1 MVDRGQREERVNP
14 LEAKAKAKAFVQ
26 RGCWDQ
32 HALEAN
38 LAILKSDPC
47 DVGALCRAG
56 RCYHELGDYGP
67 AIQMYVR
74 AAECCTNEAMSEK
87 ILRTISEL
95 TVEEGKAE
103 QRDAK
108 ERKLRRRLEG
118 ITDPQE
124 MIHQGSKMRDKERL
138 DLAAMLHTRA
148 ILASEDD
155 PTRVH
160 ALEAYAADLRQL
172 NKPKKAAAA
181 VVHALALDSSPETN
195 MPAYTILV
203 ASLCDLGRNSEA
215 ADIAEIVFLVSP
227 NDHFLREASRRAFRE
242 AASDRELA
250 DSPAEAQARIK
261 GLERQATFFA
271 DSKMIRQLEK
281 LVEKVA
287 AVVGAGSLEEFLD
300 QLRA

>member
-1 MVDRGQREERVNP
+1 MNP
-14 LEAKAKAKAFVQ
+14 LEAKAKAFAR
-26 RGCWDQ
+26 RGCWDK
-32 HALEAN
+32 HALQAN
-38 LAILKSDPC
+38 LSILESNPR

-56 RCYHELGDYGP
+56 RCYHESGDYEP
-67 AIQMYVR
+67 AIRMYER
-74 AAECCTNEAMSEK
+74 AAECCTNEAMSAR

-95 TVEEGKAE
+95 TVEAGKAE

-108 ERKLRRRLEG
+108 EQELHRQLDG

-124 MIHQGSKMRDKERL
+124 MIHQGGRMRDRERL
-138 DLAAMLHTRA
+138 DLATMLHARA
-148 ILASEDD
+148 ILAAEDD

-172 NKPKKAAAA
+172 NRPKKAAAA
-181 VVHALALDSSPETN
+181 VVHALALDSNPETN

-215 ADIAEIVFLVSP
+215 ADIAELVFLVSP
-227 NDHFLREASRRAFRE
+227 NDYFLRDASRRAFRE
-242 AASDRELA
+242 AAGDLQLEN
-250 DSPAEAQARIK
+250 SPAEAQARIK
-261 GLERQATFFA
+261 ALERQATFFA
-271 DSKMIRQLEK
+271 DWTMIQRLEK

-287 AVVGAGSLEEFLD
+287 SVVGARSLEEFLD